1 MSRVVF
7 HKRTVG
13 IVANDYGGYPMNTFH
28 AVGDVNGDG
37 LPDIVVSG
45 RQGRMVW
52 LENQGPDHPWIEH
65 LIDDDVD
72 NMECGGSL
80 VDLTGNGCLDVI
92 DGGGGVD
99 EIWWWEN
106 PGPRGGKWLRRTI
119 LETGCRQFHDTIVG
133 DATNDGVTSLV
144 FTNQCGSEGTTVY
157 CIPLP
162 RDPCVTPWPDVRIV
176 AKGLMEELVGPDGN
190 LVKMQPEEGIAIGDV
205 DGDGKNEVVCGTHWF
220 KYDGASWEGHKFAK
234 GYVTAKIA
242 ISDVDG
248 DGSNEILLAE
258 GDPCIYGKTQ
268 GGKASW
274 FKPGAD
280 ITAFWQE
287 HVLEDSL
294 LDAHTLALGDLTGNG
309 ALDVVVG
316 EIGVASET
324 RGYSRRLPRILVFEN
339 DGKGNFTRRVIDEG
353 TGIHDGMLADM
364 RGDGALDLVGKPLH
378 GAERWHVHVWYGNR
392 ED

>member
-1 MSRVVF
+1 MSDVRLFKCAVA
-7 HKRTVG
+7 
-13 IVANDYGGYPMNTFH
+13 IVENDYGGYPMNAFH

-37 LPDIVVSG
+37 RLDIVVSG
-45 RQGRMVW
+45 RKGRMVW

-65 LIDDDVD
+65 LIDDYVD
-72 NMECGGSL
+72 NVECGGSL
-80 VDLTGNGCLDVI
+80 VDLTGNGWLDVI
-92 DGGGGVD
+92 VGGGGAD

-106 PGPRGGKWLRRTI
+106 PGPTGGRWPRRTI
-119 LETGCRQFHDTIVG
+119 LKTGCRQFHDTIIG
-133 DATNDGVTSLV
+133 DATNDGVQSLV
-144 FTNQCGSEGTTVY
+144 FTNQCHGEGTTVY

-162 RDPCVTPWPDVRIV
+162 QDPRVTPWPDVCIV
-176 AKGLMEELVGPDGN
+176 AQGLVEELVGPDGN

-220 KYDGASWEGHKFAK
+220 KYDGHSWQGHKFAQ

-242 ISDVDG
+242 IGDVDG
-248 DGSNEILLAE
+248 DGRSEILLSE

-274 FKPGAD
+274 LKPGKD
-280 ITAFWQE
+280 VTALWQE
-287 HVLEDSL
+287 HVLEDGL

-309 ALDVVVG
+309 ALDIVVG

-324 RGYSRRLPRILVFEN
+324 RGYSRHLPRILVFRN
-339 DGKGNFTRRVIDEG
+339 DGKGNFTRHVIDEG
-353 TGIHDGMLADM
+353 TGIHDGALADM
-364 RGDGALDLVGKPLH
+364 RGNGMLDLVGKPLH